1 MKNIF
6 IIIVILNQDHQGL
19 QYWDIKVIGLHIGGH
34 LKYHSNLGLLVKN
47 AIDEFINEKENNNIM
62 NIKLKNSSI
71 NDNKI
76 KIEQEKIKIID
87 MNEAL
92 KKEKENSG
100 LFSLGLLAKFLKNNG
115 IDSIIE
121 INELKDD

>member
-1 MKNIF
+1 
-6 IIIVILNQDHQGL
+6 
-19 QYWDIKVIGLHIGGH
+19 
-34 LKYHSNLGLLVKN
+34 
-47 AIDEFINEKENNNIM
+47 M